1 MGSLLEVKEQIRK
14 IYAKYEVYITPA
26 VKFLVAFTTLLM
38 INKNTGYMGMIENIA
53 IVLVVAL
60 MCSFLPY
67 NFIIL
72 FASIFILAHFY
83 SLSME
88 IAIFGVCLF
97 LLLYLLYFR
106 FSPKDTFVVLLMPLC
121 CMLKIPFV
129 IPLAL
134 GLLAT
139 PASMAS
145 AGFGTIVYYL
155 IRFVKVN
162 ETAIKAM
169 DPDGS
174 FTKFRFV
181 VDGVLANKA
190 MIVMILAVAVT
201 ITVVYMI
208 RRLSIDYAW
217 PIAIV
222 TGALINVVV
231 LLMGDLVYYTNI
243 SLFQTF
249 FGMTVSVA
257 LAFVLNFFFFNVD
270 YSRVEKVQFEDDEYY
285 YYVKAVPKNN
295 AGVSKMSGRP
305 VVQGNVGRTQ
315 SAEASRRISQSRA
328 PQGRA
333 QGEERPSAAARSQ
346 TMPRT
351 TQGTVRTVVKQG
363 TKEGNTGA
371 QHTIRDDR

>member
-1 MGSLLEVKEQIRK
+1 MESLLKVREQIK
-14 IYAKYEVYITPA
+14 NIYAKYEVYITPA
-26 VKFLVAFTTLLM
+26 IKFLVAFITLLM
-38 INKNTGYMGMIENIA
+38 INKNTGYMGMIDSVA

-72 FASIFILAHFY
+72 FSTIFVLAHFY

-88 IAIFGVCLF
+88 IAIFGVCIF

-121 CMLKIPFV
+121 FMLKIPFI
-129 IPLAL
+129 IPIAM

-139 PASMAS
+139 PSSMVS
-145 AGFGTIVYYL
+145 TGFGVIVYYM

-162 ETAIKAM
+162 EAAIRAM
-169 DPDGS
+169 DPDGT
-174 FTKFRFV
+174 FAKFRFV
-181 VDGVLANKA
+181 VDGILGNKA

-222 TGALINVVV
+222 TGSLMHMVV
-231 LLMGDLVYYTNI
+231 LLMGDLVYVTNVP
-243 SLFQTF
+243 LAPTF
-249 FGMTVSVA
+249 FGMIVSVV
-257 LAFVLNFFFFNVD
+257 LAFALNFFFFNVD
-270 YSRVEKVQFEDDEYY
+270 YSRAEKVQFEDDEYY
-285 YYVKAVPKNN
+285 YYVKAVPKNIVRTKDGAKSYQAAPSN
-295 AGVSKMSGRP
+295 MQRRPQTANVTRRPVNRNISEGNPAGVVR
-305 VVQGNVGRTQ
+305 N
-315 SAEASRRISQSRA
+315 
-328 PQGRA
+328 
-333 QGEERPSAAARSQ
+333 Q

-351 TQGTVRTVVKQG
+351 TAGTTRTVPRQVQREKTGDAERTVRDEK
-363 TKEGNTGA
+363 
-371 QHTIRDDR
+371 

>member
-1 MGSLLEVKEQIRK
+1 MESLLKVREQIK
-14 IYAKYEVYITPA
+14 NIYAKYEVYITPA
-26 VKFLVAFTTLLM
+26 IKFLVAFITLLM
-38 INKNTGYMGMIENIA
+38 INKNTGYMGMIGSVA

-72 FASIFILAHFY
+72 FSTIFVLAHFY

-88 IAIFGVCLF
+88 IAIFGVCIF

-121 CMLKIPFV
+121 FMLKIPFV
-129 IPLAL
+129 IPIAM

-139 PASMAS
+139 PSSMVS
-145 AGFGTIVYYL
+145 SGFGVIVYYM

-162 ETAIKAM
+162 EAAIRAM
-169 DPDGS
+169 DPDGT

-181 VDGVLANKA
+181 VDGILGNKA

-222 TGALINVVV
+222 TGALMHMVV
-231 LLMGDLVYYTNI
+231 LLMGDLVYVTNV
-243 SLFQTF
+243 SLAPTF
-249 FGMTVSVA
+249 FGMIVSVV
-257 LAFVLNFFFFNVD
+257 LAFGLNFFFFNVD
-270 YSRVEKVQFEDDEYY
+270 YSRAEKVQFEDDEYY
-285 YYVKAVPKNN
+285 YYVKAVPKNIVRTKDSAKSHQAAPSN
-295 AGVSKMSGRP
+295 MQRRPQTANATRRPVSRNISEGNPAGVVR
-305 VVQGNVGRTQ
+305 N
-315 SAEASRRISQSRA
+315 
-328 PQGRA
+328 
-333 QGEERPSAAARSQ
+333 Q

-351 TQGTVRTVVKQG
+351 TAGTTRTVPRQVQREMTGSAERTVRDEK
-363 TKEGNTGA
+363 
-371 QHTIRDDR
+371 

>member
-1 MGSLLEVKEQIRK
+1 MESLLRVREQIK
-14 IYAKYEVYITPA
+14 NIYAKYEVYITPA
-26 VKFLVAFTTLLM
+26 IKFLVAFITLLM
-38 INKNTGYMGMIENIA
+38 INKNTGYMGMIGSVA

-72 FASIFILAHFY
+72 FSTIFVLAHFY

-88 IAIFGVCLF
+88 IAIFGVCIF

-121 CMLKIPFV
+121 FMLKIPFV
-129 IPLAL
+129 IPIAM

-139 PASMAS
+139 PSSMVS
-145 AGFGTIVYYL
+145 TGFGVIVYYM

-162 ETAIKAM
+162 EAAIRAM
-169 DPDGS
+169 DPDGT

-181 VDGVLANKA
+181 VDGILGNKA

-222 TGALINVVV
+222 TGALMHMVV
-231 LLMGDLVYYTNI
+231 LLMGDLVYVTNV
-243 SLFQTF
+243 SLAPTF
-249 FGMTVSVA
+249 FGMIVSVV

-270 YSRVEKVQFEDDEYY
+270 YSRAEKVQFEDDEYY
-285 YYVKAVPKNN
+285 YYVKAVPKNIVRTKDGAKSHQAAPSN
-295 AGVSKMSGRP
+295 MQRRPQTANATRRPVSRNISEGNPAGVVR
-305 VVQGNVGRTQ
+305 N
-315 SAEASRRISQSRA
+315 
-328 PQGRA
+328 
-333 QGEERPSAAARSQ
+333 Q

-351 TQGTVRTVVKQG
+351 TAGTTRTVPRQVQREMTGSAERTVRDEK
-363 TKEGNTGA
+363 
-371 QHTIRDDR
+371 

>member
-1 MGSLLEVKEQIRK
+1 MESLLKVREQIK
-14 IYAKYEVYITPA
+14 NIYAKYEVYITPA
-26 VKFLVAFTTLLM
+26 IKFLVAFITLLM
-38 INKNTGYMGMIENIA
+38 INKNTGYMGMIGSVA

-72 FASIFILAHFY
+72 FSTIFVLAHFY

-88 IAIFGVCLF
+88 IAIFGVCIF

-121 CMLKIPFV
+121 FMLKIPFV
-129 IPLAL
+129 IPIAM

-139 PASMAS
+139 PSSMVS
-145 AGFGTIVYYL
+145 TGFGVIVYYM

-162 ETAIKAM
+162 EAAIRAM
-169 DPDGS
+169 DPDGT

-181 VDGVLANKA
+181 VDGILGNKA

-222 TGALINVVV
+222 TGALMHMVV
-231 LLMGDLVYYTNI
+231 LLMGDLVYVTNV
-243 SLFQTF
+243 SLAPTF
-249 FGMTVSVA
+249 FGMIVSVV

-270 YSRVEKVQFEDDEYY
+270 YSRAEKVQFEDDEYY
-285 YYVKAVPKNN
+285 YYVKAVPKNIVRTKDAAKSHQAAPSN
-295 AGVSKMSGRP
+295 MQRRPQTANATRRPVSRNISEGNPAGVVR
-305 VVQGNVGRTQ
+305 N
-315 SAEASRRISQSRA
+315 
-328 PQGRA
+328 
-333 QGEERPSAAARSQ
+333 Q

-351 TQGTVRTVVKQG
+351 TAGTTRTVPRQVQREMTGSAERTVRDEK
-363 TKEGNTGA
+363 
-371 QHTIRDDR
+371 